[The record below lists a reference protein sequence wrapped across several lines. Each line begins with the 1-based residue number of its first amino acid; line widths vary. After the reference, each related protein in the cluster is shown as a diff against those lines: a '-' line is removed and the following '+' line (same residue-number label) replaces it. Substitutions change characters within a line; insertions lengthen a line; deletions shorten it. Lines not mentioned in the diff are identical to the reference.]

1 MDVNMGELKPP
12 DVRLIRKKSFT
23 SQEIFDES
31 ILSDDSVSN
40 LAPSYQEIPDDIKKE
55 IVQRNLSNLKIT

>member
-1 MDVNMGELKPP
+1 MGELKPP

-55 IVQRNLSNLKIT
+55 IVQRNLSNLKII

>member
-1 MDVNMGELKPP
+1 MGELKPP